1 MRTMSVNNAPTPAVG
16 GVFQAEEARPSQSLW
31 AMTWRRLRKNK
42 LAFASLWIIVFMY
55 LLAIFGPMLAPYDK
69 AEMDWVNVLAPPSAV
84 HWFGTDDLGR
94 DIFTRVLYGARVSLS
109 VGLVVVGIQLTIG
122 ILLGALAGYYGGWVD
137 VVISRFIDIMLAM
150 PVLMIA
156 IIIAALFGPSLYK
169 TMIVLGVTGWMGTA
183 RIVRGQFLSLKEREF
198 IEGAKAFG
206 ARDFRIIFRH
216 MLPNTM
222 APIIVIATLGIAGAI
237 LTESVLSF
245 LGLGTQEPNAS
256 WGGILTSAQTITVLT
271 RAQWFA
277 FFPGLFIFITTLAI
291 NFLGDGLRDALDP
304 RLKE

>member
-1 MRTMSVNNAPTPAVG
+1 MMSINTSAPSVRDAIRI
-16 GVFQAEEARPSQSLW
+16 EESRSSQSLW
-31 AMTWRRLRKNK
+31 TITWRRLRKNK
-42 LAFASLWIIVFMY
+42 LAFISLWVISFMY
-55 LLAIFGPMLAPYDK
+55 LLAIFGPMFAPYDK
-69 AEMDWVNVLAPPSAV
+69 AEMDWANTLAPPSGA

-94 DIFTRVLYGARVSLS
+94 DLFTRVLHGARVSLS
-109 VGLVVVGIQLTIG
+109 VGLVVVAIQLTIG
-122 ILLGALAGYYGGWVD
+122 ILLGALAGFYGGWVD
-137 VVISRFIDIMLAM
+137 VLISRFIDVMLAM

-156 IIIAALFGPSLYK
+156 IIIAALFGPGLYK
-169 TMIVLGVTGWMGTA
+169 TMIVLGLTGWMGTA

-198 IEGAKAFG
+198 IEGARAFG
-206 ARDFRIIFRH
+206 AGDFRIIFRH
-216 MLPNTM
+216 MLPNTF

-277 FFPGLFIFITTLAI
+277 FFPGLFIFITTLSI